1 MSSKWNKG
9 LNPEQAEAVNHTDGP
24 LLILAG
30 AGSGKTTVLV
40 ARTGRLLDE
49 EKIKPARVCVLTFT
63 NKAAR
68 ELKHRVG
75 NRLGPSSQAIWTG
88 TFHSFGLQW
97 MRKHHKK
104 VGLPAGFGVIDTSD
118 AEGIVRELLK
128 DMKNQSKDAFRI
140 NDLLEMMNSWREDA
154 AILGKQPENMGKN
167 DGDEYEVMASALL
180 PKYRRKLELLGVT
193 DFSDLLIRPLLAV
206 RENDEL
212 KADLAGLYDFLMVD
226 EFQDTNGAQLEL
238 VREIQMKTGN
248 IAVVGDDDQSIY
260 GWRGARVA
268 NILEFPKEF
277 KGAKVV
283 RLERNYRSSPAI
295 LELANS
301 IISNNTERHGKT
313 LRSNPDADLGDLPE
327 FFSYESEEIEVAQT
341 VARVRE
347 FIDQGI
353 VPREIAILYRSN
365 GQGGLL
371 EAELRRE
378 QMPYA
383 ITGGTAFF
391 DRKEVKDVLAYLR
404 SSITPNEVAFRRIVS
419 TPPRGI
425 GDTSVDR
432 LAAWGELKGLR
443 FHVAARKWELAGVP
457 DRSGAAI
464 DELFTLLDRLPQYL
478 LTPDLS
484 IEGDSPGK
492 RLLRMLNE
500 IKYREH
506 IRSMHKETEAFEK
519 RWLAIDVL
527 ARVLDSY
534 LARVEGKPEIKN
546 LANFID
552 AMELR
557 DADQEEQADAD
568 KKIQLLT
575 LHACKGLEFDAVC
588 LIGCEEDLLPHRT
601 LGEDVSEERRLFY
614 VGVTR
619 ARQKLILSR
628 AKIRRRFGRLAPVA
642 ISRFIQ
648 EVPEKLIR
656 RYEEGARPLAKAE
669 RANRLGDMFAK
680 LDARVQKLAIE
691 QNDEL
696 ATESA
701 MLAEQLKS
709 KPQRAADEPILKK
722 TPATNKVETTKEN
735 QLVLPPKQGS
745 IFNRPRK

>member
-1 MSSKWNKG
+1 MMSKWIKG
-9 LNPEQAEAVNHTDGP
+9 LNPEQAEAVKHTDGP

-49 EKIKPARVCVLTFT
+49 EKVKPARVCVLTFT

-75 NRLGPSSQAIWTG
+75 VRLGPSAEAIWTG

-97 MRKHHKK
+97 MRRNYKK

-118 AEGIVRELLK
+118 AEGIIRELLK
-128 DMKNQSKDAFRI
+128 DMKNHSKDAFRI
-140 NDLLEMMNSWREDA
+140 GDLLEMMNSWREEA
-154 AILGKQPENMGKN
+154 AILGKSPEHMGKN

-206 RENDEL
+206 RENSEL
-212 KADLAGLYDFLMVD
+212 KNDLASMFDFLMVD

-238 VREIQMKTGN
+238 VREIQAKTGN

-277 KGAKVV
+277 KGARVV

-301 IISNNTERHGKT
+301 IISNNKERHGKT
-313 LRSNPDADLGDLPE
+313 LRSNPEADLGERPE

-341 VARVRE
+341 VQRVRE
-347 FIDQGI
+347 FTEQGI
-353 VPREIAILYRSN
+353 KPREIAILYRSN

-378 QMPYA
+378 QVPYA

-391 DRKEVKDVLAYLR
+391 DRKEVKDVLAYIR
-404 SSITPNEVAFRRIVS
+404 SAITPNEVAFRRIVA

-425 GDTSVDR
+425 GDTSIDR
-432 LAAWGELKGLR
+432 LSVWAEQKGLR
-443 FHVAARKWELAGVP
+443 FHVAARKWKQAEIA
-457 DRSGAAI
+457 DRTGEAF
-464 DELFTLLDRLPQYL
+464 DELFALLDRLPQYL
-478 LTPDLS
+478 LTPNPA
-484 IEGDSPGK
+484 IEGDSPGR
-492 RLLRMLNE
+492 RLLRMLDE

-506 IRSMHKETEAFEK
+506 IRSLHKEGDAFEK

-534 LARVEGKPEIKN
+534 LARVEGKPQIKD
-546 LANFID
+546 LAQFID

-557 DADQEEQADAD
+557 DADQEEEVDKD

-601 LGEDVSEERRLFY
+601 LGEDISEERRLFY

-619 ARQKLILSR
+619 ARQKLVLSR
-628 AKIRRRFGRLAPVA
+628 AKIRRRFGRLAPVS

-648 EVPEKLIR
+648 EVPDGLFR

-680 LDARVQKLAIE
+680 LDARVA
-691 QNDEL
+691 EL
-696 ATESA
+696 AKEQSEDQASEEGKNSSA
-701 MLAEQLKS
+701 AG
-709 KPQRAADEPILKK
+709 PTGGGG
-722 TPATNKVETTKEN
+722 TPGAGQHVP
-735 QLVLPPKQGS
+735 PPKQGS
-745 IFNRPRK
+745 IFNKPRRQP